1 MSRLETLQSRRAKK
15 APVCGA
21 FAKPSDGLEPRPP
34 PYHALLS
41 ATARNPRQQF
51 SLDCAVFGHGAFA
64 TSCDRLQPRGSIKAP
79 SFVVPFD
86 NNDAIGSGRSPRTPS
101 FAARRGWA
109 ARRLAHARAEAYASG
124 ISIPYSD
131 EARRMRRLGRVQEIR
146 GSFTTDRLV
155 RRL

>member
-1 MSRLETLQSRRAKK
+1 M
-15 APVCGA
+15 A
-21 FAKPSDGLEPRPP
+21 FLTI
-34 PYHALLS
+34 S